1 MNHYKISKEEL
12 LKVFFQA
19 TDLLEVY
26 EKQNQGLQFEIERL
40 ENLLDQKSRTVNT
53 HFKQAILS
61 EN

>member
-19 TDLLEVY
+19 TDLLEIY
-26 EKQNQGLQFEIERL
+26 EKKNRCLEDEVIRLQH
-40 ENLLDQKSRTVNT
+40 LLDKKSKTVNA

>member
-26 EKQNQGLQFEIERL
+26 EKKNRCLENEVMRL
-40 ENLLDQKSRTVNT
+40 ENLLHEKSKTVNA